1 MALSLQPGNC
11 SACGTIILLRKQTER
26 NGPRNRRYGTVQ
38 GTDGT
43 ERSKEQTVR
52 NGPRNRRNRT
62 VQGTDGTER
71 SKEQTEQNGPEKK
84 LFKKV
89 RTCQAL
95 LGSVESITNYEYS
108 VQNFKQNF
116 IFLTFVRNVS
126 QMFIVSKFFL

>member
-1 MALSLQPGNC
+1 MEETVRNGPRKRRNGTVQGTD
-11 SACGTIILLRKQTER
+11 SAERSKEQTEQ

-43 ERSKEQTVR
+43 EWSR
-52 NGPRNRRNRT
+52 
-62 VQGTDGTER
+62 
-71 SKEQTEQNGPEKK
+71 KK